1 MVMMIG
7 LPSVENGKRPICG
20 FDRLYPAIHEGESLA
35 SEKGEGGGG
44 GRKNEHKFFRCLFS
58 GFSLLL
64 WLGAVLCFLAYGI
77 QVSSFL
83 YNPPDESSKTLKIT
97 SHG

>member
-1 MVMMIG
+1 MIYMKDFTDSKFLQFVKTISSIAYMAG
-7 LPSVENGKRPICG
+7 PPEM
-20 FDRLYPAIHEGESLA
+20 
-35 SEKGEGGGG
+35 GGWGG
-44 GRKNEHKFFRCLFS
+44 VAEKNEHNFFRCLFS

-83 YNPPDESSKTLKIT
+83 NNPSDESSKTTKTT
-97 SHG
+97 SHW